1 MPRRTGRPID
11 ELAKF
16 CRLAADHAWY
26 GGRTMYEFRLCGN
39 VIRIEGYTYEP
50 GWELFSATASLKVG
64 KDFLF
69 RIDSRNVES
78 YHNETVSY
86 GKFDTLGK
94 AIEYLKERFPNGELL
109 PVSAA
114 LRRELG

>member
-16 CRLAADHAWY
+16 CRLAEDHAWY
-26 GGRTMYEFRLCGN
+26 GGLTMYQFLLCGN
-39 VIRIEGYTYEP
+39 VVRIDGYTYEP
-50 GWELFSATASLKVG
+50 GWELFSATASLRLG
-64 KDFLF
+64 DEALF
-69 RIDSRNVES
+69 RIDSRNVGP
-78 YHNETVSY
+78 YHNKTVSY
-86 GKFDTLGK
+86 GKFDTLK
-94 AIEYLKERFPNGELL
+94 EAIEYLKGKYPNGELF